1 MLIDCVS
8 FLGIVDT
15 HIISSF
21 HHAALAG
28 DVNVVVDMLRDGVP
42 GDCCDEVG
50 GKTLW

>member
-42 GDCCDEVG
+42 VDCCDEAG